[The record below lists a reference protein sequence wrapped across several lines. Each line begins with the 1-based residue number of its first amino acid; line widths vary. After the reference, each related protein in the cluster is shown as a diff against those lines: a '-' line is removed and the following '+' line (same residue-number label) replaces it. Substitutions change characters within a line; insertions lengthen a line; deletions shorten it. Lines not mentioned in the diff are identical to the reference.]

1 MNSKSRYMPL
11 LLAVCVVVGILL
23 GTFYASHFSGNR
35 LNIINTGS
43 NKLNYLLQ
51 MIDNNYVD
59 TVNMTELIE
68 DAMPQILSELDPHS
82 AYISAR
88 DAEES
93 VEELKGSF
101 SGIGVR
107 FSVQKDTVNVM
118 NVIKGGPSE
127 KVGILAGDR
136 IIAADDSSLI
146 GKENRDI
153 MKTLRGPKNSRV
165 RLTIVRHGN
174 PKPLTFNVVRGDVP
188 VESVDAYFML
198 DKQTAYMAIQ
208 SFGENTYAEMLVA
221 LAQLNVEGMKRLVV
235 DLRGNRGGYMQTAIQ
250 MVNEF
255 LPANQLVV
263 YTEGRKS
270 KREEFR
276 TDGRGAFQH
285 LPLIVLIDEGSASA
299 SEIFAGAIQDN
310 DRGTVIG
317 RRSFGK
323 GLVQQPIEF
332 KDGSIVRLT
341 IARYYT
347 PAGRCIQ
354 KPYEKGKG
362 EEYENDLMMRYE
374 RGEFFSADSIHQ
386 TGPAY
391 KTRIGRDVYGGGGI
405 MPDIFIPEDTTL
417 YTSYFREAVYT
428 GLTIQ
433 FAFFFTDNHRAE
445 LNKCSN
451 VDQAVS
457 WLKRQNLLEQFA
469 RYAEEHGLRRRNLM
483 MQRSASLLERNLFS
497 NIIYNAWDQPMRLQ
511 YLSKDDPAILRALQ
525 IFEAGTSVPTI
536 ETEKEDEVPESVR
549 KVAMNRSRHG
559 LTLPA
564 AAHSFVAQAKC

>member
-11 LLAVCVVVGILL
+11 LLAVCVVIGILL

-82 AYISAR
+82 SYISAT

-146 GKENRDI
+146 GKANRDI
-153 MKTLRGPKNSRV
+153 MKILRGPKDSRV
-165 RLTIVRHGN
+165 RLKIVRHGN
-174 PKPLTFNVVRGDVP
+174 PKPLIFTVVRGDVP

-198 DKQTAYMAIQ
+198 DKQTAYIAIQ

-221 LAQLNVEGMKRLVV
+221 LAQLNVEGMKNLII

-255 LPANQLVV
+255 LPAGQLVV

-276 TDGRGAFQH
+276 TDGRGAFQR

-362 EEYENDLMMRYE
+362 EEYENDLIMRYE

-386 TGPAY
+386 TGPVY
-391 KTRIGRDVYGGGGI
+391 STRIGREVYGGGGI

-417 YTSYFREAVYT
+417 YTSYFREAVYA

-433 FAFFFTDNHRAE
+433 FAFYFTDAHRAE
-445 LNKCSN
+445 LTRHSDVN
-451 VDQAVS
+451 QAVS

-469 RYAEEHGLRRRNLM
+469 RFAEEHGLRRRNLM
-483 MQRSASLLERNLFS
+483 LQRSASLLERNLFS

-511 YLSKDDPAILRALQ
+511 YLSKDDPAIIRALQ

-536 ETEKEDEVPESVR
+536 ESEEVPQGLR
-549 KVAMNRSRHG
+549 KVAMGRSRHG

-564 AAHSFVAQAKC
+564 ATHTFVAQAS

>member
-11 LLAVCVVVGILL
+11 LLAVCVVIGILL
-23 GTFYASHFSGNR
+23 GTFYATHFSGKR

-59 TVNMTELIE
+59 TVDMSELVE
-68 DAMPQILSELDPHS
+68 DAMPLILSELDPHS
-82 AYISAR
+82 SYISAR

-146 GKENRDI
+146 GKANQDI
-153 MKTLRGPKNSRV
+153 MKLLRGPKNSKV
-165 RLTIVRHGN
+165 KLKVVRHGS
-174 PKPLTFNVVRGDVP
+174 KQPLSFTVVRGDVP
-188 VESVDAYFML
+188 VESVDAFFML
-198 DKQTAYMAIQ
+198 DKQTGYMAIQ

-221 LAQLNVEGMKRLVV
+221 LAQLNMQGMKSLII

-255 LPANQLVV
+255 LPPHQLVV

-276 TDGRGAFQH
+276 TDGRGAFQR

-347 PAGRCIQ
+347 PSGRCIQ

-386 TGPAY
+386 TGPVY
-391 KTRIGRDVYGGGGI
+391 HTRIGREVYGGGGI

-417 YTSYFREAVYT
+417 YTSYFKEALYT
-428 GLTIQ
+428 GLAIQ
-433 FAFFFTDNHRAE
+433 FAFHFTDQNRAE
-445 LNKCSN
+445 LTKAST
-451 VDQAVS
+451 VPQIVS
-457 WLKRQNLLEQFA
+457 WLKRQNILDQFA
-469 RYAEEHGLRRRNLM
+469 RFADERGLRRRNLM
-483 MQRSASLLERNLFS
+483 IQRSAPLLERNLFS

-511 YLSKDDPAILRALQ
+511 YLCTDDPAVLRALQ
-525 IFEAGTSVPTI
+525 IFADGTSEPTL
-536 ETEKEDEVPESVR
+536 EQPASER
-549 KVAMNRSRHG
+549 KVAMNGHAAFM
-559 LTLPA
+559 LPA
-564 AAHSFVAQAKC
+564 TIHARLALS